1 MTVPFPNTYWEP
13 ERQEQKEADLHL
25 SVKNWW
31 KSFNLFFQIK
41 KALGEESL
49 WKLHVSLPNPPA
61 IIFILITVI
70 LFKIVS
76 VVSRIL

>member
-1 MTVPFPNTYWEP
+1 MKIPAQVCVKVRKYAHLQMTVPFPNTYWEP

-49 WKLHVSLPNPPA
+49 
-61 IIFILITVI
+61 
-70 LFKIVS
+70 
-76 VVSRIL
+76 